1 MVKEWEVYA
10 LATGEVAAICK
21 EGYFAALSMAQAL
34 SVKDQRTYCVSIH
47 GAGN

>member
-10 LATGEVAAICK
+10 LATGEVVAVCD
-21 EGYFAALSMAQAL
+21 GYFQAL
-34 SVKDQRTYCVSIH
+34 NTAEIFRKKDQRTYCVSIH